1 MPDKEFVYR
10 IKNGEIKKIDEELI
24 AREFEKLGPAVV
36 KKGQDGGLSYALDG
50 ICGADLSNV
59 DMNRIKYKFI
69 RKNNF

>member
-1 MPDKEFVYR
+1 MSDKEFVDR